1 MQQVEAVT
9 VLFVFAMLRYL
20 PVIALP
26 SLSPLSWAPGMVR
39 MALLFVLALLSV
51 MALPEIGYS
60 QNWLTSQGLILASL
74 GELLIGLVFSLAI
87 IMPQAA
93 IGFSMRVADIQ
104 AGFSAASM
112 FNPAGQHEPESLLGS
127 ILMLAATVLFFILD
141 LHLLL
146 FQALMESMR
155 VLPLGQSAIQINVE
169 GFMSLLGSCFLLGLA
184 IAAPVIVGLFGVD
197 VGIAYATRSMPQANV
212 YFLALPLKVIV
223 ALLLLAMATSY
234 LPVLITVLYQ
244 DALLRIPSVL
254 GEGM

>member
-1 MQQVEAVT
+1 MRQIEAIS
-9 VLFVFAMLRYL
+9 VLFVFAMLRFL

-39 MALLFVLALLSV
+39 MALLFVVALLSV
-51 MALPEIGYS
+51 FALPEIGYS
-60 QNWLTSQGLILASL
+60 QSWLTAQGLFLASL
-74 GELLIGLVFSLAI
+74 SELLIGLVFSLAI
-87 IMPQAA
+87 IIPQAA

-127 ILMLAATVLFFILD
+127 ILMLVATVLFFILD

-155 VLPLGQSAIQINVE
+155 ALPLGQSAIQINID

-184 IAAPVIVGLFGVD
+184 IAAPIIVGLFGVD

-212 YFLALPLKVIV
+212 YFLALPLKVII
-223 ALLLLAMATSY
+223 ALLLLAMTASY
-234 LPVLITVLYQ
+234 LPALITVLYQ
-244 DALLRIPSVL
+244 DALSRIPLIL
-254 GEGM
+254 GEEM